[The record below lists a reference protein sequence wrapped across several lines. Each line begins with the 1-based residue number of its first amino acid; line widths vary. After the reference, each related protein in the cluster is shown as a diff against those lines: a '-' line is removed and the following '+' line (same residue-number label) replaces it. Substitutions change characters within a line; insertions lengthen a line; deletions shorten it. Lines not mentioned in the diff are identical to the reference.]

1 MYLVASLLKC
11 KGTAAGDH
19 FLLWCLCP
27 FGGAFFS
34 GEETRSC
41 KGNQKASASHVS
53 RTQKH
58 GTLLFVR
65 TSYLADFLI
74 LGMPVSTG
82 LPAQLWAVRLLFA
95 RWGFVGLDE
104 MSLVWQTLMEVD

>member
-65 TSYLADFLI
+65 TSYLADFFD
-74 LGMPVSTG
+74 PWHACVYRTSSSTVG
-82 LPAQLWAVRLLFA
+82 SEAVVRK
-95 RWGFVGLDE
+95 VG
-104 MSLVWQTLMEVD
+104 VCRP